1 MAKTIVIKGRPAM
14 PGIAKGYAMVCPHSI
29 QGWAGIAPLTGK
41 ILEKGHVHE
50 GESYDGKI
58 LVVPCSRG
66 SCGWSCQFHGP
77 LDNVGVRPAGWV
89 VTKIDSKIGVAAVI
103 VDRPM
108 VTDFEEVDPCAVI
121 QDGDYVEVNGDDGT
135 VTITREDQ

>member
-14 PGIAKGYAMVCPHSI
+14 PGIAKGYAMVCPNSI
-29 QGWAGIAPLTGK
+29 QGWAGIDPLTGK

-108 VTDFEEVDPCAVI
+108 VTDFEEVDPCVVI

-135 VTITREDQ
+135 VTITREE